1 MNQSD
6 MFKDLRD
13 KAREL
18 MSLAKKANMVTQSGL
33 EMDQQVKLFKM
44 LRALDELNISIGH
57 TKYMVNHFEHEW
69 RSTSFTEDFTNN
81 HQAMM
86 LCRKH
91 LTELQT
97 RRDELK
103 VHINYL
109 RSSV

>member
-1 MNQSD
+1 

-18 MSLAKKANMVTQSGL
+18 MGLAKEASMAAQYGY
-33 EMDQQVKLFKM
+33 EMDQQAKLFKM

-57 TKYMVNHFEHEW
+57 ARYMVNHFEHEW
-69 RSTSFTEDFTNN
+69 RSTDTTEDLIHN

-91 LTELQT
+91 LIQLQAK
-97 RRDELK
+97 RDELEGY
-103 VHINYL
+103 INYL
-109 RSSV
+109 VSQQ

>member
-1 MNQSD
+1 
-6 MFKDLRD
+6 MFKDLHN

-18 MSLAKKANMVTQSGL
+18 MGLAKEASMATQYGC

-57 TKYMVNHFEHEW
+57 AKYMVNHFEHEW
-69 RSTSFTEDFTNN
+69 RSTGNIEDFTNN

-97 RRDELK
+97 RRDELEA
-103 VHINYL
+103 HITYL
-109 RSSV
+109 RLSV

>member
-1 MNQSD
+1 

-18 MSLAKKANMVTQSGL
+18 MGLAKEVNMATQYGL
-33 EMDQQVKLFKM
+33 EMDQQAKLFRM
-44 LRALDELNISIGH
+44 LSEYDKLNVAIGH
-57 TKYMVNHFEHEW
+57 ARYMVNHFEHEW
-69 RSTSFTEDFTNN
+69 RSTGTIEDFTNN

-86 LCRKH
+86 LSRKH
-91 LTELQT
+91 LTELQA
-97 RRDELK
+97 RRDELE

>member
-1 MNQSD
+1 

-18 MSLAKKANMVTQSGL
+18 MGLAKEANMATQSGF
-33 EMDQQVKLFKM
+33 EMDQQAKLFRM
-44 LRALDELNISIGH
+44 LSEYDKLNVAIGH
-57 TKYMVNHFEHEW
+57 AQYMVNHFEHEW
-69 RSTSFTEDFTNN
+69 RSTGTIEDFTNN

-97 RRDELK
+97 RRDELEA
-103 VHINYL
+103 HITYL

>member
-1 MNQSD
+1 

-18 MSLAKKANMVTQSGL
+18 MGLAKEASMATQYGY

-57 TKYMVNHFEHEW
+57 AQYMVNHFENEW
-69 RSTSFTEDFTNN
+69 RSTTLIQDFTNN
-81 HQAMM
+81 HQAML

-91 LTELQT
+91 LIQLQAK
-97 RRDELK
+97 RDELEGY
-103 VHINYL
+103 INYL
-109 RSSV
+109 GSQQ